1 MVDEKKPG
9 KKRGRKK
16 GTTIKEKKTDSS
28 MNVLQKEYNNLI
40 TEKKLIDKKIKVYE
54 KLSKE
59 LGFKLSK
66 RVVKIKGKTEDKPK
80 GKRGRKK
87 KSVVVQEAKSE

>member
-1 MVDEKKPG
+1 MTDENKPK
-9 KKRGRKK
+9 KKRGRKP
-16 GTTIKEKKTDSS
+16 GTTTKKNTGDSS
-28 MNVLQKEYNNLI
+28 MKVLQKEYDKLMV
-40 TEKKLIDKKIKVYE
+40 EKKLIDKKINVYE

-66 RVVKIKGKTEDKPK
+66 RIAKAKGERKGKTK

-87 KSVVVQEAKSE
+87 KEVAAPEVKSE

>member
-1 MVDEKKPG
+1 M
-9 KKRGRKK
+9 
-16 GTTIKEKKTDSS
+16 
-28 MNVLQKEYNNLI
+28 MVLQKEYNNLI
-40 TEKKLIDKKIKVYE
+40 VEKKLIDKKIKVYE

-66 RVVKIKGKTEDKPK
+66 RTVKAKGEPKGKTK

-87 KSVVVQEAKSE
+87 KEVVVPEVKSE